1 MSTIKKS
8 NKTVLR
14 YRKKMTKKTELKN
27 NSPKPN
33 VSTYESI
40 QKIINELLSHS
51 IIKAQTFLQTNG
63 LEIIKLKDIIY
74 VAETFNYTNE
84 KYLFNVY
91 KLINIILVLYI
102 NGGMS
107 WLEYFILIPQGRDE
121 FRKMMKSLPEL
132 AIFLSSFIFLPKQI
146 STDWLF
152 SAIIKHIGLMT
163 DVNFHSKYINQDF
176 AIAIIYSIQ
185 ATLYRKG
192 MSFALR
198 KANLIKVYSSLEM
211 IKKYKRIVLK
221 AKLSR
226 EQKDE
231 LLSVIIKI
239 MTKKQNNPQVEI
251 SSFEHYITAIKSNDS
266 SSHKE
271 LAEMALK
278 EGHKIIIYQRNT
290 KMKHNGGYNK
300 SKHTY

>member
-1 MSTIKKS
+1 
-8 NKTVLR
+8 
-14 YRKKMTKKTELKN
+14 
-27 NSPKPN
+27 
-33 VSTYESI
+33 
-40 QKIINELLSHS
+40 
-51 IIKAQTFLQTNG
+51 
-63 LEIIKLKDIIY
+63 
-74 VAETFNYTNE
+74 
-84 KYLFNVY
+84 
-91 KLINIILVLYI
+91 
-102 NGGMS
+102 
-107 WLEYFILIPQGRDE
+107 
-121 FRKMMKSLPEL
+121 
-132 AIFLSSFIFLPKQI
+132 
-146 STDWLF
+146 
-152 SAIIKHIGLMT
+152 MT